1 MEITNVR
8 PGKPKKVPSDLIVN
22 AVKKR
27 KLDVFQANALNKIVS
42 KKARIWKELSADLKH
57 EIAPETIYN
66 LILKPDFR
74 SCVTGKNSIASSALE
89 TVNESNE
96 SDELSEEEPGSNDN
110 GENFIIFDFFKDKKT
125 FEELVEEK
133 VYNVMNTRMNKRC
146 PRRYTVFKSGLWQDW
161 ITKSLYKHRKISCGF
176 QFYNERI
183 TRDRTYGYIQGNFF
197 LYILFSC

>member
-1 MEITNVR
+1 M
-8 PGKPKKVPSDLIVN
+8 
-22 AVKKR
+22 
-27 KLDVFQANALNKIVS
+27 
-42 KKARIWKELSADLKH
+42 
-57 EIAPETIYN
+57 
-66 LILKPDFR
+66 LKPDFR

-110 GENFIIFDFFKDKKT
+110 GENFIIFEFFEDKKT
-125 FEELVEEK
+125 FEKLVKEK